1 MAAKLFRRG
10 PSFRRVALLS
20 AKFSQEN
27 KFPLFLC
34 FFGSLWLLST
44 FFEIPL
50 DFDHSKSLSYIKIT

>member
-1 MAAKLFRRG
+1 MAVKLFRRG

-27 KFPLFLC
+27 KFPLFFVLLW
-34 FFGSLWLLST
+34 FPVASLH